1 MSPTAGATEADQK
14 ENTVAVE
21 GMISFKTPGIHGLFL
36 LLGLAKTPC
45 NIAVRRVAGTCRR
58 DFPCLGFH

>member
-1 MSPTAGATEADQK
+1 M
-14 ENTVAVE
+14 AVE